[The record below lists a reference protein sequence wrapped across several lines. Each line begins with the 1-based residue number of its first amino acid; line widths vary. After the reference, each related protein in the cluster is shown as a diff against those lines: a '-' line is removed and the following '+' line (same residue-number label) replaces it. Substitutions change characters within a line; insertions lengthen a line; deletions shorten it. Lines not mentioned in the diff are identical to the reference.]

1 MRFPSGRCRSPAFG
15 DMEDGRTP
23 YRLRRKAR
31 DPCGHTLIERGE
43 SWERLDAHGRTPHR
57 IPFGS
62 TVNGCLES
70 E

>member
-1 MRFPSGRCRSPAFG
+1 
-15 DMEDGRTP
+15 MEDGRTP